1 MAVFRE
7 YNSGGKDRSAGDRR
21 RHRQLVEKAIKKNL
35 HEIVAEESIIG
46 QSKEKKIKIPI
57 RGLKEYQFIYGR
69 NHGGVGTGTGKEKR
83 GDIIAKDLIS
93 RGQGQGGAGTEEGE
107 EIYETEITIEDLVNY
122 IFDDLNLP
130 YMERKRLSQVETVVS
145 QKRLGYRTKGIP
157 PRLAKK
163 RSVMEKIKR
172 RQSRRRADPEFTKD
186 ERFPFHEE
194 DLRYRHIREEKRRQT
209 NAVVFCIMDTS
220 GSMDHT
226 KKYLARSFYFLL
238 YQYLR
243 LKYTEVEVVFVAH
256 TTTAREVREEEF
268 FHRVESGGTF
278 ISSGYRKALEII
290 EERFNPAVWN
300 IYAFH
305 TSDGDN
311 WSEDNELAL
320 AAVKELCEVCNLFGY
335 GEIDPDGFHIT
346 SPISRLFQDTL
357 AEKNFAMVKI
367 TDKEDLFPAM
377 KKLLTLEERLEE

>member
-130 YMERKRLSQVETVVS
+130 YMERKTFTSRNVVAKTPGLPDERHS
-145 QKRLGYRTKGIP
+145 AP
-157 PRLAKK
+157 PGKK
-163 RSVMEKIKR
+163 RSVMEK
-172 RQSRRRADPEFTKD
+172 SNAGRAGAG
-186 ERFPFHEE
+186 R
-194 DLRYRHIREEKRRQT
+194 IRSLPRT
-209 NAVVFCIMDTS
+209 NVF
-220 GSMDHT
+220 
-226 KKYLARSFYFLL
+226 L
-238 YQYLR
+238 
-243 LKYTEVEVVFVAH
+243 
-256 TTTAREVREEEF
+256 
-268 FHRVESGGTF
+268 
-278 ISSGYRKALEII
+278 
-290 EERFNPAVWN
+290 P
-300 IYAFH
+300 
-305 TSDGDN
+305 
-311 WSEDNELAL
+311 
-320 AAVKELCEVCNLFGY
+320 
-335 GEIDPDGFHIT
+335 
-346 SPISRLFQDTL
+346 
-357 AEKNFAMVKI
+357 
-367 TDKEDLFPAM
+367 
-377 KKLLTLEERLEE
+377 

>member
-7 YNSGGKDRSAGDRR
+7 YNSGGKDRSAEDRR

-46 QSKEKKIKIPI
+46 QSKDKKIKIPI
-57 RGLKEYQFIYGR
+57 RGLREYQFIYGR
-69 NHGGVGTGTGKEKR
+69 NQGGVGTGTGREN
-83 GDIIAKDLIS
+83 
-93 RGQGQGGAGTEEGE
+93 GAILSPGSHQPRTGKAA
-107 EIYETEITIEDLVNY
+107 
-122 IFDDLNLP
+122 P
-130 YMERKRLSQVETVVS
+130 GRKRARRSTKRRSPLRTWSTISLRTSTSPPGEKETLRRETVVS
-145 QKRLGYRTKGIP
+145 QKPWVTGQRHSAP
-157 PRLAKK
+157 PGQK
-163 RSVMEKIKR
+163 RSVAER
-172 RQSRRRADPEFTKD
+172 SNAGRAVAGGSAVYQGR
-186 ERFPFHEE
+186 RFPFHEE

-220 GSMDHT
+220 GSMDQT

-243 LKYTEVEVVFVAH
+243 LKYTEVEVVFIAH

-268 FHRVESGGTF
+268 FHRVEAGGTF

-311 WSEDNELAL
+311 WSEDNEQAL
-320 AAVKELCEVCNLFGY
+320 AAARELCQVCNLFGY
-335 GEIDPDGFHIT
+335 GEIDPDGFHVT
-346 SPISRLFQDTL
+346 SPISRLFQDAL
-357 AEKNFAMVKI
+357 AEKNFAIVKI
-367 TDKEDLFPAM
+367 NGKEDLFPAM
-377 KKLLTLEERLEE
+377 KKLLTLEE

>member
-1 MAVFRE
+1 
-7 YNSGGKDRSAGDRR
+7 
-21 RHRQLVEKAIKKNL
+21 
-35 HEIVAEESIIG
+35 
-46 QSKEKKIKIPI
+46 
-57 RGLKEYQFIYGR
+57 
-69 NHGGVGTGTGKEKR
+69 
-83 GDIIAKDLIS
+83 
-93 RGQGQGGAGTEEGE
+93 
-107 EIYETEITIEDLVNY
+107 
-122 IFDDLNLP
+122 
-130 YMERKRLSQVETVVS
+130 
-145 QKRLGYRTKGIP
+145 
-157 PRLAKK
+157 
-163 RSVMEKIKR
+163 MEKIKR